1 MLDSKSGRLR
11 GSVMI
16 RTIKGCTLKIWRAKT
31 LAGWGDLH
39 YACFRDVDG
48 LEVCSG
54 TGGLLGTDRFWGVY
68 NHVKS
73 KIEALSAQGEQPCH
87 Q

>member
-73 KIEALSAQGEQPCH
+73 KKRNMNFCRDV
-87 Q
+87 

>member
-1 MLDSKSGRLR
+1 MLDSQSGRLR

-39 YACFRDVDG
+39 YACFRDVDK

>member
-1 MLDSKSGRLR
+1 
-11 GSVMI
+11 MI